1 MVRKGQNGR
10 LKARM
15 KEGGQLTEERAG
27 KIRKVSWGPK
37 IREPVR
43 LGVSRAHAAPQL

>member
-15 KEGGQLTEERAG
+15 KEGGQLTERAG
-27 KIRKVSWGPK
+27 KIRKASSVQK

-43 LGVSRAHAAPQL
+43 LGVSRAEAAPQS